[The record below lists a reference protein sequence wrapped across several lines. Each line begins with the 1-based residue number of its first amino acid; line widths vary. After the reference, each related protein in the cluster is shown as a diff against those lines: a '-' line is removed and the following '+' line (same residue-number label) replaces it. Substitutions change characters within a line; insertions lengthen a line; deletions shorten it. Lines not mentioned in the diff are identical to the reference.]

1 VKVLEENEFVSIQS
15 NKENTLFMILL
26 SHEKKTAADPCDRII
41 ITFIHILIQMKYFII
56 NEEFTNTFLVRY
68 NNKGC
73 NLYKFQIA

>member
-1 VKVLEENEFVSIQS
+1 MK
-15 NKENTLFMILL
+15 
-26 SHEKKTAADPCDRII
+26 KKTAADPCDRII

-73 NLYKFQIA
+73 NLYKFQIAWKSFFVAQINLVNCMHL